1 MSSRHDWVIWLLFIS
16 GLALIWA
23 FAVLPVFN
31 AIWLSLHTAS
41 SFIGTP
47 RWAGLNNYASLLV
60 DPDFWRA
67 TGNGF
72 IYAGFCIVLQV
83 VIGIVF
89 ALVLNTAF
97 PLRWMV
103 RGMAVLPYLLPTV
116 VVALIFQWMTD
127 GSFGVITVITQKL
140 GLGVIPWLESPEAAM
155 ASVVMVSVWM
165 WSPFV
170 TVCCLAGMQSISPA
184 LYEAARVDG
193 ANAWY
198 RFWHI
203 TLPQLRPVLS
213 VVILLRAIWMFNKF
227 DITWL
232 LTKGG
237 PLGTTEHLPI
247 LAYKRAFTMYDV
259 GGGAAV
265 STLSFVL
272 LTVCVFIYLR
282 ISPIEEK
289 GTR

>member
-1 MSSRHDWVIWLLFIS
+1 MRSRHDWVIWTVFIV
-16 GLALIWA
+16 GLMLIWA

-41 SFIGTP
+41 SFVGTP
-47 RWAGLNNYASLLV
+47 RWVGLSNYAALLS
-60 DPDFWRA
+60 DAEFWRD

-72 IYAGFCIVLQV
+72 IYAGLCIVLQV
-83 VIGIVF
+83 VLGIAC
-89 ALVLNTAF
+89 ALVLNVVF
-97 PLRWMV
+97 PLRWLV

-127 GSFGVITVITQKL
+127 GSFGVITTITQKL
-140 GLGVIPWLESPEAAM
+140 GLGAIPWLERPDAAM
-155 ASVVMVSVWM
+155 ASTVLVSVWM

-193 ANAWY
+193 ASPWSC
-198 RFWHI
+198 FWHI

-227 DITWL
+227 DIVWL
-232 LTKGG
+232 MTKGG
-237 PLGTTEHLPI
+237 PLGATEHLPI
-247 LAYKRAFTMYDV
+247 LAYKKAFSMYDV

-265 STLSFVL
+265 STLSFVM
-272 LTVCVFIYLR
+272 LTVGVFIYFRL
-282 ISPIEEK
+282 SPIEEK